1 MSIFSYKLTQL
12 HKQLDDQIRV
22 EMKRR
27 MPDALRLLR
36 LKRLRLSVKD
46 LFQANQ
52 CLRIQGLGWFIQE
65 EDLGFADQNGC

>member
-12 HKQLDDQIRV
+12 YKQLDDQIRV

-46 LFQANQ
+46 RLHARA
-52 CLRIQGLGWFIQE
+52 LRLQV
-65 EDLGFADQNGC
+65 N

>member
-1 MSIFSYKLTQL
+1 MSIFTYKLTQL
-12 HKQLDDQIRV
+12 HRQLDDQIRV

-46 LFQANQ
+46 RLHARA
-52 CLRIQGLGWFIQE
+52 LRLQV
-65 EDLGFADQNGC
+65 N